1 MIQIKNTIKS
11 LLSGTVFSFRLLW
24 ENERKLYVYLLL
36 SASLGTV
43 NAFLLILFP
52 KCLLDNVTERKYTT
66 ALLIIGLFAT
76 IQLAFSVFNGW
87 LNKNKEISVE
97 KNRLLL
103 KILLAEKLATL
114 RQEQLEDPEK
124 SRQYEVAKKSIDK
137 GNVEACVEAFLS
149 LVSSVVVISGVI
161 YILKL
166 LPFWFM
172 LLICIVMIVNA
183 IGHIVRAKYTYKE
196 MTEETPTERE
206 LYYLRGRLMN
216 REYAKEIRAFHLENF
231 IVDKTQQTIDKFFFI
246 SQRYNVKHNR
256 ILWWTDMMNG
266 LQTVAFSTYNV
277 FLFFQQIITVGTFTM
292 NMSALFQ
299 FSDSLNTIFTKLVA
313 MAEQSVYLKDYR
325 EFIFMPS
332 SYQGQIE
339 ISVQEMYTIEF
350 VDVSF
355 RYPGQEQ
362 NALEHISLTIHQGEK
377 VSIVGANGAGKST
390 FTKLLLGLYR
400 PTSGSI
406 FLNGTN
412 IEELDSGSYLRLFS
426 AVMQDYQLF
435 SFTILENIIFS
446 EDPSPTQLAA
456 AWECVREIGLS
467 GTIERLHNGMGTFL
481 TQRYNEKGIDL
492 SGGEHQKLA
501 IARALYHN
509 SPIMILDEPTSAL
522 SPQSEYDIYQRFSK
536 MTNNKTVLYISH
548 RLSSCTLCD
557 RILVFDEGRI
567 VEDGSHWQLLEQGGQ
582 YAKMFHKQASLY
594 GF

>member
-124 SRQYEVAKKSIDK
+124 SRQYEVAKKSIDR